1 MPKLEKY
8 HPILTPNYTFDWL
21 TKSRV
26 KDVFTL
32 TEQTQPTAQPTI
44 LSTADEINQTM
55 RDIFHD
61 KKLIWGITDRKTDQL
76 IGRAGFELLDFVNHT
91 ATLTVTLLPAQRQL
105 AILTEIYG
113 RLVAFGRHELALTT
127 LTVALLQADP
137 QLTDL
142 LTTLKFTKVTTTTF
156 TLNA

>member
-1 MPKLEKY
+1 
-8 HPILTPNYTFDWL
+8 
-21 TKSRV
+21 
-26 KDVFTL
+26 
-32 TEQTQPTAQPTI
+32 
-44 LSTADEINQTM
+44 M

-91 ATLTVTLLPAQRQL
+91 ATLTVTLLPAQLQL
-105 AILTEIYG
+105 TILTEIYE

-127 LTVALLQADP
+127 LTVALPQADP